1 MAPRKVRHEN
11 INLTLPKGAKARMD
25 AVLQQ
30 GECRLN
36 MIRAAID
43 KEVAHR
49 EKAAPNPTE
58 PKRDG

>member
-1 MAPRKVRHEN
+1 
-11 INLTLPKGAKARMD
+11 MD